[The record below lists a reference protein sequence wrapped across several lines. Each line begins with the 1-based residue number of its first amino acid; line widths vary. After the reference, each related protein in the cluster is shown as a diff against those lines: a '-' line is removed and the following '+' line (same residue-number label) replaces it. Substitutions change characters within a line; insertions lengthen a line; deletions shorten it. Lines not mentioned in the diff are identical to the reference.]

1 MTIDPIATYDDYMN
15 GMKLSVE
22 KSLNKQVRPVPQR
35 TFARNW
41 RRQAAAAIRE
51 ALDLESDFAIEFV
64 APPKNA
70 KLDWK
75 PDYALGM
82 FTIAKQ
88 LSANPVELAEKV
100 ASVVSELDFVA
111 SAQAAGPYLNFSL
124 SPTTVVSLVNEI
136 ITLGKE
142 YGQTGENNGKLVVID
157 YSSPNIAK
165 HFGINHL
172 RSTVI
177 GQAISGLL
185 EETGYMVIRDNHLG
199 DWGTQFGNLL
209 AAHQEFGEGSDFKSL
224 SIDKLNALYVRF
236 NAEKTQSP
244 ELVEL
249 GQKLFNELESGN
261 EELRNNWVAAVSS
274 SLSTFNA
281 MYERLAITFD
291 TMLGESFFKG
301 DAKPIIEALAEDE
314 QTSMVVKASDSDA
327 IYIDGEHPII
337 LQTQDGYCIYAARD
351 FATLAFRIKTYK
363 PDTMIYVVGSEQSTY
378 FRTIFDT
385 SVTSNVPPFDK
396 LTKKEDAEH
405 IGFGLLLDSNGKKL
419 STRKGTSGKLDDLI
433 NEVKNRTLQET
444 SKRNQTMN
452 PAQLEDLAE
461 KMAIGS
467 IIWSDL
473 KSDKNSNVKFDI
485 DRMLELGNGGSIDVL
500 YGYARSTSVLEKVN
514 HTYNG
519 SLYLSPEKMSDIEH
533 ELSVLLSGLG
543 DAVSAAAN
551 ARSPHMIIEYLIRL
565 NNLHGKFYEQ
575 SRIIGEKNAEL
586 VNFRVGLHLA
596 YKVVVE
602 KCFFMLNIPI
612 VSRI

>member
-1 MTIDPIATYDDYMN
+1 VTIDPIATYDDYMN